1 MVNCVHI
8 TGLWAILYLLFKMS
22 AVSLNLPNNL
32 IKYTEFNANIN
43 KWKLLVISAKLSII
57 TNARNQQL
65 QNTCISII
73 SLYVHLYINYT
84 IYNCELKEQR
94 RPKLWNHYLVENV
107 EMIYLVPL
115 FRSNI
120 LV

>member
-57 TNARNQQL
+57 KNAINQQL
-65 QNTCISII
+65 QNMISI
-73 SLYVHLYINYT
+73 YVYLYINYT

>member
-43 KWKLLVISAKLSII
+43 KWKLLVISAK
-57 TNARNQQL
+57 
-65 QNTCISII
+65 
-73 SLYVHLYINYT
+73 
-84 IYNCELKEQR
+84 
-94 RPKLWNHYLVENV
+94 
-107 EMIYLVPL
+107 
-115 FRSNI
+115 
-120 LV
+120 

>member
-8 TGLWAILYLLFKMS
+8 TGLWDILYLLFKMS

-57 TNARNQQL
+57 KNAINQQL
-65 QNTCISII
+65 QNIISI
-73 SLYVHLYINYT
+73 YVHLYINYT
-84 IYNCELKEQR
+84 TYNCELKEQR
-94 RPKLWNHYLVENV
+94 FL
-107 EMIYLVPL
+107 
-115 FRSNI
+115 
-120 LV
+120 